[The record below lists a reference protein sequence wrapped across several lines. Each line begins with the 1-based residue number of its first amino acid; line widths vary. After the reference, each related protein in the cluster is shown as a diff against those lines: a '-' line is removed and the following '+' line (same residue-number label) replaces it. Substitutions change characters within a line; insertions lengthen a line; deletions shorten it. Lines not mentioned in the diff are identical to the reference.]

1 MLIGAFQAKNLVGL
15 NLNHLGYQEMSSNE
29 RVRAGIVIS
38 VILSSLMAGQGL
50 APDAKGALFTNSHA

>member
-15 NLNHLGYQEMSSNE
+15 NLNQLGYQEMSSNE

-38 VILSSLMAGQGL
+38 VILSSLMAGHGL